1 MIKKKIFAT
10 LTKKEY
16 EQLCVFDYKDLYS
29 IHQGAINT
37 YFGQNLE
44 IFCGINRYGK
54 LFINVNFY
62 PEGHR
67 AFDFDELDKAIKW
80 IKTKIEVVD

>member
-16 EQLCVFDYKDLYS
+16 EQLCAFDYKDLYS
-29 IHQGAINT
+29 IHHGMINT
-37 YFGQNLE
+37 YFGENLE
-44 IFCGINRYGK
+44 IFCSTNHCGK

-67 AFDFDELDKAIKW
+67 TFDFDELDKAIKW